1 MDAGEVHV
9 WNVAVTPE
17 AVLAAVPLLNSEER
31 ARADRFLVEHA
42 RASYTTTR
50 GTLRRLAG
58 DYLQI
63 DPRLLEF
70 EQGPFGKPFLPAF
83 PHLGFNVS
91 HSGTMA
97 VLAFAWDLELGV
109 DVEQIRRPV
118 TDVWAIA
125 RRFFAP
131 PEVEDLRRAGSD
143 PDDLAEAF
151 FRCWTRKEA
160 YIKAVGE
167 GLNIPLDS
175 FRVSLLSDEEPA
187 VLSAEGWSMHSW
199 QPGIGYA
206 GALTYRGSARRVV
219 FNASPE
225 WPTNI

>member
-17 AVLAAVPLLNSEER
+17 AVLAAVSFLNSEEQ
-31 ARADRFLVEHA
+31 ARANRFLVEHA

-58 DYLQI
+58 AYLQT
-63 DPRLLEF
+63 DPKLLEF
-70 EQGPFGKPFLPAF
+70 QQGPFGKPFLPAF
-83 PHLGFNVS
+83 PRLGFNVS
-91 HSGTMA
+91 HSGSMA

-118 TDVWAIA
+118 TDLWNIA
-125 RRFFAP
+125 KRFFAP
-131 PEVEDLRRAGSD
+131 AEVEDLRRAGSD

-175 FRVSLLSDEEPA
+175 FRVSLLRDAPAA
-187 VLSAEGWSMHSW
+187 VLSADGWNMHSW
-199 QPGIGYA
+199 QPGPGYA
-206 GALTYRGSARRVV
+206 GALTYLGSERRVL
-219 FNASPE
+219 FDP
-225 WPTNI
+225 PINI